1 MALSEMQKICTIARD
16 VSSVQDFNI
25 SLGSDSSRYEF
36 YSKLRDAFKLSEIPL
51 ERAAFVDDFHVFMF
65 GANPSVEWRNAMTIT
80 LQTSEA
86 LVKLYKPQN
95 AIIADAPAMVPILSQ
110 IIPEV
115 TILNNF
121 STAALAKFCNTSNI
135 NNVST
140 ITYDQLDS
148 ITEQYDSVIV
158 LMGLLYN
165 EELLKN
171 FMRAVKPGGVLLIT
185 NGSNGGRLYE
195 SEVNQVHLVYDT
207 IKENGSFS
215 IYHVASPV
223 AFAICIKD
231 V

>member
-1 MALSEMQKICTIARD
+1 MALSEMQNICTIACD
-16 VSSVQDFNI
+16 VSSVREFDVP
-25 SLGSDSSRYEF
+25 LGNDADRHIF
-36 YSKLRDAFKLSEIPL
+36 YSKLRDAFKLSEIPID
-51 ERAAFVDDFHVFMF
+51 RAAFVDDFHVFMF
-65 GANPSVEWRNAMTIT
+65 GANPSKEWRNAMTIT

-86 LVKLYKPQN
+86 LVKLYKPQK

-115 TILNNF
+115 HILNNF
-121 STAALAKFCNTSNI
+121 ATAALSKFCDTSNI

-140 ITYDQLDS
+140 LTYGQLKNVN
-148 ITEQYDSVIV
+148 EEYDSVIA

-165 EELLKN
+165 QELLQN
-171 FMRAVKPGGVLLIT
+171 FMKAVKPGGVLLIT

-195 SEVNQVHLVYDT
+195 SEMNQAHLVYDI

-215 IYHVASPV
+215 IYHLASPV

>member
-1 MALSEMQKICTIARD
+1 MSLSEMQKVCTIACD
-16 VSSVQDFNI
+16 VSSVPEFDI
-25 SLGSDSSRYEF
+25 PLGNDTSRYQF
-36 YSKLRDAFKLSEIPL
+36 YSKLRDAFKLSQIPI

-65 GANPSVEWRNAMTIT
+65 GANPSKEWRNAMTIT

-86 LVKLYKPQN
+86 LVKLYKPKK
-95 AIIADAPAMVPILSQ
+95 ALIADAPAMVPILSK

-115 TILNNF
+115 NVLNNF
-121 STAALAKFCNTSNI
+121 STAALTKFCDTSSM

-140 ITYDQLDS
+140 ITYDQLNAVN
-148 ITEQYDSVIV
+148 EEYDSVIV

-165 EELLKN
+165 QDLLNN
-171 FMRAVKPGGVLLIT
+171 FIKAVKPGGVLLVT
-185 NGSNGGRLYE
+185 NASNGGRLYE
-195 SEVNQVHLVYDT
+195 SEVNQVNVAYDT

>member
-1 MALSEMQKICTIARD
+1 MALSEMQNICTIACD
-16 VSSVQDFNI
+16 VSSVTEFDVP
-25 SLGSDSSRYEF
+25 LGNDLDRHIF
-36 YSKLRDAFKLSEIPL
+36 YSKLRDAFKLSGIPID
-51 ERAAFVDDFHVFMF
+51 RAAFVDDFHVFMF
-65 GANPSVEWRNAMTIT
+65 GANPSKEWRNAMTVT

-86 LVKLYKPQN
+86 LVKLYKPN
-95 AIIADAPAMVPILSQ
+95 KAIIADAPAMIPILSQ

-115 TILNNF
+115 HILNNF
-121 STAALAKFCNTSNI
+121 STAALINFCDTSNI
-135 NNVST
+135 NNVTT
-140 ITYDQLDS
+140 ITYDELDQVN
-148 ITEQYDSVIV
+148 EEYDSVIV

-165 EELLKN
+165 QELLQN
-171 FMRAVKPGGVLLIT
+171 FMRAVKPGGLLLIT

-195 SEVNQVHLVYDT
+195 SEMNQAHLVYDI